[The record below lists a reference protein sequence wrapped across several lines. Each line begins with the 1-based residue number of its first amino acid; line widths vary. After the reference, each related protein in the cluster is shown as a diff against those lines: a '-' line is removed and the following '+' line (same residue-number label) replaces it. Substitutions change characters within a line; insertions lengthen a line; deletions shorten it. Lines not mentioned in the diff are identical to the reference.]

1 VVILAIMAMKVK
13 QKNKG
18 HGTISKGVPRVKRAT
33 LKKAPQKQL
42 GTASSGIANAGIHGT
57 VKRRNNDPGVRHQS
71 GRIYDSENGTTCH
84 QCRQKTI
91 DVKACCTSKGCN
103 MKFCSR
109 CLSNRYSE
117 KVDAVRKKKQWA
129 CPKCR
134 NICNCSSCR
143 KKKGLQATGVLAT
156 IAKSA
161 GFGGVSE
168 LLERNPN
175 MIGHHSARARK
186 ENVKQPA
193 RPQSGKHP
201 FAQNFKGV
209 DDSKLKRKRQSM
221 PDPIELKI
229 HQSGN
234 GRDVVSL
241 PHGVDRCKLI
251 CVLEFF
257 ATFGATLELKFDD
270 FLGKIAKDIVS
281 SNNASKCPTLN
292 KALAKIKKVVCE
304 WFGDDNGLPVDF
316 WFVDRY
322 LKAGDVA
329 RRSETSHIRPRSFW
343 TLESSERLDIVFDA
357 VHDSLQCG
365 PIVDVIE
372 QRVDGA
378 DDDRCRYYKQE
389 LDSIKRVI
397 RQEQDRHTQQYIA
410 ELISSQQINNLSM
423 EQQQQIVN
431 QARSSSVAAVSDEN
445 KSRLRWLKNSE
456 YLRTSPS
463 VRMMAIGQDRHGTLY
478 YSLNCAKT
486 ITGTEKGILR
496 LSKDDIQ
503 CFNDIGGLQNALDM
517 SGEHEGAL
525 RMALMQVEKMK
536 DSNMFITYTNI

>member
-1 VVILAIMAMKVK
+1 MKVK
-13 QKNKG
+13 QKNQVQ
-18 HGTISKGVPRVKRAT
+18 GTISKGVPRVKHAT
-33 LKKAPQKQL
+33 LKKTQQKQL
-42 GTASSGIANAGIHGT
+42 GTASSGIAHAGIHGT
-57 VKRRNNDPGVRHQS
+57 VKKRNNDPGVRHQS

-117 KVDAVRKKKQWA
+117 EVDIVRKKKKWA

-156 IAKSA
+156 IAKTA

-168 LLERNPN
+168 LLKRNPN
-175 MIGHHSARARK
+175 MIGHHSARSRK
-186 ENVKQPA
+186 ENVKQSV
-193 RPQSGKHP
+193 RPQSGKSSRV
-201 FAQNFKGV
+201 QDFKGV
-209 DDSKLKRKRQSM
+209 DDSKLKRKRQKM
-221 PDPIELKI
+221 PDPIELGI
-229 HQSGN
+229 HQSEDGQ
-234 GRDVVSL
+234 GVMSL
-241 PHGVDRCKLI
+241 PHGMDRCKLI

-257 ATFGATLELKFDD
+257 ATFGATLDLKFDAL
-270 FLGKIAKDIVS
+270 LGKISRDVIS

-292 KALAKIKKVVCE
+292 KALAKIKKVICK
-304 WFGDDNGLPVDF
+304 WFGDDNGLPVEF

-322 LKAGDVA
+322 LRQGGIA
-329 RRSETSHIRPRSFW
+329 RRSERNHIRTQSFW
-343 TLESSERLDIVFDA
+343 TLGSSERLDVVYDA
-357 VHDSLQCG
+357 VHDALQCG
-365 PIVDVIE
+365 PIVDIIE
-372 QRVDGA
+372 QRVDGT
-378 DDDRCRYYKQE
+378 DYDRCRHYKEE
-389 LDSIKRVI
+389 LDNIKRAI
-397 RQEQDRHTQQYIA
+397 RKEQEHHTQQYIA
-410 ELISSQQINNLSM
+410 ELISSQQINNLSI
-423 EQQQQIVN
+423 EQQQEIVN
-431 QARSSSVAAVSDEN
+431 QARSNAVRAVSEEN

-456 YLRTSPS
+456 YLRTNPA
-463 VRMMAIGQDRHGTLY
+463 VRMVAVGQDRHGALY

-496 LSKDDIQ
+496 LSEDDAQ
-503 CFNDIGGLQNALDM
+503 CFNDIGGLQNAMDM

-536 DSNMFITYTNI
+536 H